1 MEVAVAADRTLVW
14 LVDDGESGRKSIAA
28 VLETADIRVQ
38 DYPSAADFL
47 ADFKPGTTGCLIV
60 DHHMP
65 GMTGLELL
73 THLQADP
80 RAPPTIVIS
89 AHGNQAL
96 RNRILK
102 AGAVAMLDKPVDA
115 DELIA
120 VVERALVHPA

>member
-1 MEVAVAADRTLVW
+1 VAVNRTLVW
-14 LVDDGESGRKSIAA
+14 LVDDVESVRKSIAA
-28 VLETADIRVQ
+28 VLETADMRVC

-73 THLQADP
+73 KHLNAGSA
-80 RAPPTIVIS
+80 APPTIVIS
-89 AHGNQAL
+89 AHGDKAL
-96 RNRILK
+96 RNRIMA

-115 DELIA
+115 GELIA
-120 VVERALVHPA
+120 VVERALVNAP

>member
-1 MEVAVAADRTLVW
+1 MAADRTLIW
-14 LVDDGESGRKSIAA
+14 LVDDVESVRKSIAA
-28 VLETADIRVQ
+28 VLETADMRVQ

-47 ADFKPGTTGCLIV
+47 ADFKPGTAGCLIV

-73 THLQADP
+73 THLDGD
-80 RAPPTIVIS
+80 APPTIVIS

-96 RNRILK
+96 RNRIMK

-120 VVERALVHPA
+120 VVERALVNPS

>member
-1 MEVAVAADRTLVW
+1 MAGNRTLVW
-14 LVDDGESGRKSIAA
+14 LVDDVESVRKSIAA
-28 VLETADIRVQ
+28 VLETADMRVRG
-38 DYPSAADFL
+38 YASAVDFL

-73 THLQADP
+73 NHLKAGP
-80 RAPPTIVIS
+80 AAPPTIVIS

-96 RNRILK
+96 RNRILA

-115 DELIA
+115 GELIA
-120 VVERALVHPA
+120 VVERALVNAP

>member
-1 MEVAVAADRTLVW
+1 MAAERTLVW
-14 LVDDGESGRKSIAA
+14 LVDDVESVRKSIAA
-28 VLETADIRVQ
+28 VLETADMRVQ

-47 ADFKPGTTGCLIV
+47 ADFKPGTPGCLIV

-73 THLQADP
+73 TRLQAQAG
-80 RAPPTIVIS
+80 APPTIVIS

-96 RNRILK
+96 RDRILK

-120 VVERALVHPA
+120 VVERALDRRA

>member
-1 MEVAVAADRTLVW
+1 VPANRTLVW
-14 LVDDGESGRKSIAA
+14 VVDDVESVRKSIAA
-28 VLETADIRVQ
+28 VLETADMRVC

-73 THLQADP
+73 KHLGAGAA
-80 RAPPTIVIS
+80 APPTIVIS
-89 AHGNQAL
+89 AHGDQAL
-96 RNRILK
+96 RNRIMA

-115 DELIA
+115 GELIA
-120 VVERALVHPA
+120 VVERVLVNAL

>member
-1 MEVAVAADRTLVW
+1 MAADRTLVW
-14 LVDDGESGRKSIAA
+14 LVDDVESVRKSIAA
-28 VLETADIRVQ
+28 VLETANMRVQ
-38 DYPSAADFL
+38 DYSSAAEFL
-47 ADFKPGTTGCLIV
+47 ADFKPGTAGCLIV

-73 THLQADP
+73 VHLRAGP
-80 RAPPTIVIS
+80 GAPPIIVIS

-120 VVERALVHPA
+120 VVEQALVNLA